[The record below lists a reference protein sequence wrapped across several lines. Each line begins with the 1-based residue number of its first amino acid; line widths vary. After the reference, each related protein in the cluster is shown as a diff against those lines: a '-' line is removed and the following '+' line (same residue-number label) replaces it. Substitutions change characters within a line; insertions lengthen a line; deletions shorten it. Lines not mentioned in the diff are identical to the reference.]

1 MNTPNDITKTHYKY
15 AEMLPFWTRV
25 DTVVKGLDT
34 IGLIP
39 DLNPDDKS
47 AEMASRNRQYK
58 ERALFLPIASRT
70 ADGLVG
76 MAFADWPTLHA
87 KTLEYVAENVDGAG
101 MSIYQQAQKV
111 LGEVITKGRAGL
123 LVEYPRIG
131 DMESVSLH
139 DLQEMGAAA
148 TIQMFEPESII
159 NWSIISS
166 GARAQLGRVVI
177 MGCYEDDEGE
187 IQTSYRE
194 LVMVDKYYVTREW
207 RQEVDSRTGK
217 VSGDFVIYDERY
229 PTDGN
234 GERWTEIPFTF
245 VGARSN
251 TWDITTPPML
261 GLCNLNIA
269 HYRNSAAYEDSV
281 HMLGQPQPYMT
292 GLDSHD
298 QEQLTS
304 AGLYIGC
311 GRVITLPKD
320 ATLAYVQAQP
330 NTLAKEA
337 MDSKEEQAVRMGAV
351 FITPGSGT
359 KTATQVEGEKTV
371 NHSILSL
378 AASNVGEAYT
388 KCLGWM
394 AEYMAVD
401 GEGLFFDVKRD
412 FVSERADAN
421 MINAIVAAW
430 SAGAITTSAK
440 NSWFQKQEIEDPEK
454 TSEEIQEEIQ
464 EGTVM
469 NTDFLGDD
477 GDAEDLGVQ
486 SV

>member
-1 MNTPNDITKTHYKY
+1 MNNPNDITKTHYKY
-15 AEMLPFWTRV
+15 AGMLPFWDRV

-34 IGLIP
+34 TGLIL

-76 MAFADWPTLHA
+76 MAFAEWPTLHA
-87 KTLEYVAENVDGAG
+87 DTLEYVAENVDGAG

-139 DLQEMGAAA
+139 DLREMGAAA

-177 MGCYEDDEGE
+177 EGCYEDDEGE

-194 LVMVDKYYVTREW
+194 LLIVDGYYVSREW
-207 RQEVDSRTGK
+207 RQEIDSRTGK
-217 VSGDFVIYDERY
+217 TGGAYAIYYETS
-229 PTDGN
+229 PTNGN
-234 GERWTEIPFTF
+234 GERWREIPFTF

-251 TWDITTPPML
+251 TWEITTPPML

-281 HMLGQPQPYMT
+281 YMLGQPQPYMT
-292 GLDSHD
+292 GVDNYD
-298 QEQLTS
+298 QEQMKK

-320 ATLAYVQAQP
+320 STLAYVQAQP

-388 KCLGWM
+388 KCLQWM
-394 AEYMAVD
+394 ADYMDVD

-430 SAGAITTSAK
+430 SQGAITTSAK

-454 TSEEIQEEIQ
+454 TNEEIEEEIQ
-464 EGTVM
+464 EGLAAGA
-469 NTDFLGDD
+469 DFLGD
-477 GDAEDLGVQ
+477 GDDEDNPINGGV
-486 SV
+486 